1 MNPDF
6 PRSLLRASHSAAE
19 FTTLSAPASPGP
31 EPPSRRAASPVTKGS
46 KKRQGAKD
54 PIPPPDW
61 PGRCGP
67 VRRPHRNGPEP
78 IALPHPGRN
87 VPKVSNRRVAA
98 PKPILP
104 GSPSRFAFR
113 LRSPLFRQDDSPN
126 NRSKRKPRRDRIPG
140 MIGLASAE
148 HPPFFRL
155 FFPPPIKPPDI
166 LRITCQKSR
175 PLHKKGP
182 PTAGPAADA
191 PRTGLPFKQIGEET
205 PKNGAP
211 HPSTAPRTN
220 PPAASR
226 RARASSAVAPV
237 RIITSATFT

>member
-46 KKRQGAKD
+46 KKRQGAKV

-113 LRSPLFRQDDSPN
+113 LRSPPLPSGRFPQQPLQ
-126 NRSKRKPRRDRIPG
+126 KKPRRDRIPG
-140 MIGLASAE
+140 MLGLASAE
-148 HPPFFRL
+148 HPPFL
-155 FFPPPIKPPDI
+155 FVFPAPIKPPDI
-166 LRITCQKSR
+166 LRITFAESR

-211 HPSTAPRTN
+211 HPSTAPGTN

-226 RARASSAVAPV
+226 LARASSAVAPV

>member
-46 KKRQGAKD
+46 KKRQGAKV

-113 LRSPLFRQDDSPN
+113 LRSPPLPSGRFPQQPLQKKTPARPHPWDARLGLRGASSLFPFVF
-126 NRSKRKPRRDRIPG
+126 P
-140 MIGLASAE
+140 ASHKAAR
-148 HPPFFRL
+148 HPPDHL
-155 FFPPPIKPPDI
+155 SE
-166 LRITCQKSR
+166 SR